1 MLAMGI
7 LLLPKKDGTW
17 RFCVD
22 YRKLSDITVNDKYP
36 LPRID
41 DMLSAL
47 SGARYFSSLDAASGY
62 WQVPVEA
69 SAIPKTAFICTE
81 GLFEFV
87 AMLFGL
93 HNAAATYQ
101 RMMQQILG
109 DLLWKCCLVYIDDIL
124 VFGSTFEEHNRNL
137 REVLRRIREHDLL
150 LKVATS

>member
-1 MLAMGI
+1 
-7 LLLPKKDGTW
+7 
-17 RFCVD
+17 
-22 YRKLSDITVNDKYP
+22 
-36 LPRID
+36 
-41 DMLSAL
+41 MLSAL

-62 WQVPVEA
+62 WQLPVEA

-81 GLFEFV
+81 GLFEFL

-93 HNAAATYQ
+93 YNAAATYQ
-101 RMMQQILG
+101 RMMRRILG
-109 DLLWKCCLVYIDDIL
+109 DLLWKCCLVYIL